1 MFDVDAEV
9 LNSIGV
15 LKVGIA
21 ETCGKEFLMWAW
33 TLNWSEIR
41 EDILVGSCP
50 MTAQDID
57 RIREQTC
64 ATAILSIQSDQCR
77 AAFDI
82 NYKTHQRHGARHG
95 LVMVNAPMRDF
106 DPAHQRQSLPH
117 AVRTLHR
124 LIDAKHRVYVHCT
137 AGINRAPLTVLTY
150 LTFVE
155 GLTIEEAMRLI
166 HDARPEAAPYWEPY
180 HNCWQDLVAE
190 HRDAVELRAWELSQQ
205 LPASTPEANWL
216 QAEKEVIRNAFITA
230 LPALASASKERS

>member
-1 MFDVDAEV
+1 
-9 LNSIGV
+9 
-15 LKVGIA
+15 
-21 ETCGKEFLMWAW
+21 MWAW

-50 MTAQDID
+50 MTAEDID
-57 RIREQTC
+57 RIRRQTR

-82 NYKTHQRHGARHG
+82 NYEKHQSHAARCG
-95 LVMVNAPMRDF
+95 LVLVNAPMRDF
-106 DPAHQRQSLPH
+106 DPAHQRQRLAD
-117 AVRTLHR
+117 AVRALHR
-124 LIDAKHRVYVHCT
+124 LLDAKHRVYVHCT

-155 GLTIEEAMRLI
+155 GMTIEEAMRLI

-190 HRDAVELRAWELSQQ
+190 NRDAIERRASELSQQ
-205 LPASTPEANWL
+205 SPANTPEANWL
-216 QAEKEVIRNAFITA
+216 QAEKDVIRSAFIAA
-230 LPALASASKERS
+230 LPPRAGVSSEA